1 MQRRWSKRRTGLVAL
16 ILAVGLIAASCADKD
31 NNDSSSSSGGSS
43 EDLKGKTVTMFG
55 PEVEQEAQG
64 LKDTF
69 AKFEKDTGITI
80 KYSGDRSF
88 EQQIGVRVDGG
99 NAPDIAWFPQPGKI
113 KDFKDDLKPLP
124 DDVSDTVKSSF
135 IKGFVDLLTVDGK
148 VYAVPAKADLKSL
161 VWYSPAEFEKQG
173 YEIPET
179 MEDFNALTKK
189 MIADGKTPLCV
200 GLGSDAATGWPF
212 TDWVEDY
219 MLRMK
224 GPEVYDKWVN
234 HEIPFNDPDVT
245 EVVNAVYDMWNTKG
259 MVYGGVKSVAST
271 PFADAGLPLL
281 QGKCEMHRQGNF
293 YAANWPKGTK
303 LGPKGQVNAFYLPTF
318 ADKDFGRVTLTGGIS
333 AAAFSDRPEVKKVLE
348 FIASPAY
355 ANTRA
360 PVQGFLSP
368 NLDTDKA
375 KYPDDITRQFAD
387 ILAKADPPR
396 FDASDQM
403 PGEVGSGS
411 FWKAAVAITTG
422 NQSIDQALETV
433 ENSWPSK

>member
-1 MQRRWSKRRTGLVAL
+1 MQRPRSKRRAGLVAL
-16 ILAVGLIAASCADKD
+16 ALAVGLIAASCADK
-31 NNDSSSSSGGSS
+31 NNDSSSSSGSS
-43 EDLKGKTVTMFG
+43 SGDVKGTTVTMFG

-64 LKDTF
+64 LKDSF

-80 KYSGDRSF
+80 KYTGDRSF

-99 NAPDIAWFPQPGKI
+99 NPPDIAFFPQPGKI
-113 KDFKDDLKPLP
+113 RDFKDDLKPLP
-124 DDVSDTVKSSF
+124 DNVASTVKKTFNS
-135 IKGFVDLLTVDGK
+135 GFVDLLTVDGK
-148 VYAVPAKADLKSL
+148 VYGVPAKADLKSL

-173 YEIPET
+173 YKVPES
-179 MEDFNALTKK
+179 MEDFNTLTKK
-189 MIADGKTPLCV
+189 MISDGKTPLCI

-219 MLRMK
+219 MLRLK

-245 EVVNAVYDMWNTKG
+245 EVVNYVYNMWNTSG

-293 YAANWPKGTK
+293 YAANWPKGTTM
-303 LGPKGQVNAFYLPTF
+303 GPKGQVNAFYLPTF
-318 ADKDFGRVTLTGGIS
+318 KDKDFGRTTLTGGIS
-333 AAAFSDRPEVKKVLE
+333 AAAFSDRPEVQKVLE
-348 FIASPAY
+348 FLASKQYSDA
-355 ANTRA
+355 RA
-360 PVQGFLSP
+360 PVNGFLSP
-368 NLDTDKA
+368 NPNTDLS
-375 KYPDDITRQFAD
+375 KYPDEITRVFAG
-387 ILAKADPPR
+387 ILADADPVR

-403 PGEVGSGS
+403 PGEVGSGT

-422 NQSIDQALETV
+422 NQSVDQALESV
-433 ENSWPSK
+433 ENSWPAK